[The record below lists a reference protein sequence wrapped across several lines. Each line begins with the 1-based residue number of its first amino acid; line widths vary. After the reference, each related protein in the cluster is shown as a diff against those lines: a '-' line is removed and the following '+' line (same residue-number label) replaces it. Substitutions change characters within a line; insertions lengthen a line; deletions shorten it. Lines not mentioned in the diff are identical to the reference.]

1 MIKMSNFAPN
11 KSSDGEQIQLEV
23 GFNEILL
30 EQKENRKI
38 ENRKI
43 GINHLPFS
51 IYHLLITNNY

>member
-30 EQKENRKI
+30 EQKVNRKI

-43 GINHLPFS
+43 GINHLPFT
-51 IYHLLITNNY
+51 IFYLPFTDNK